1 MWYNLYRAEDKTK
14 KNLKSSRMST
24 GDPQTTFHIQQVFAD
39 WDPRQ
44 RRVSVVPPPLTRESI
59 AQEVRAVFAEL
70 DMRQLG
76 ITRRLSPAQRFRQ
89 VCELNRFL
97 RQAVI
102 AAIRQQHPG
111 IGDHALQQQL
121 LRRMGNSR

>member
-1 MWYNLYRAEDKTK
+1 MP
-14 KNLKSSRMST
+14 T
-24 GDPQTTFHIQQVFAD
+24 GDPQTILRQPFDGAQDKAQDTAFHIQQVFAD

-44 RRVSVVPPPLTRESI
+44 RRVSIAPPPLTRESI
-59 AQEVRAVFAEL
+59 AQDVRAVFAEL
-70 DMRQLG
+70 DMRQLD

-97 RQAVI
+97 RHAVI

-111 IGDHALQQQL
+111 ISERALHQQL
-121 LRRMGNSR
+121 LRRMGNLR

>member
-1 MWYNLYRAEDKTK
+1 MPP
-14 KNLKSSRMST
+14 
-24 GDPQTTFHIQQVFAD
+24 GDPQTTFHIQQMFAD

-44 RRVSVVPPPLTRESI
+44 RRVSIAPPPLTRESI

-70 DMRQLG
+70 DMRQLD

-97 RQAVI
+97 RRAMI

-121 LRRMGNSR
+121 LRRMGNLR

>member
-1 MWYNLYRAEDKTK
+1 MP
-14 KNLKSSRMST
+14 T
-24 GDPQTTFHIQQVFAD
+24 GDPQTTLRQPFDGAQGKAQDTAFHIQQVFAD

-44 RRVSVVPPPLTRESI
+44 CRVSIAPPPLTRESI

-70 DMRQLG
+70 DMRQLD

-97 RQAVI
+97 RHAVI

-111 IGDHALQQQL
+111 ISEHALQQQL
-121 LRRMGNSR
+121 LRRMGNLR

>member
-1 MWYNLYRAEDKTK
+1 MP
-14 KNLKSSRMST
+14 T
-24 GDPQTTFHIQQVFAD
+24 GDPQTTLRQPFGKAQDKAQDTAFHIQQVFAD

-44 RRVSVVPPPLTRESI
+44 RRVSIALPPLTRESI

-70 DMRQLG
+70 DRRQLD

-111 IGDHALQQQL
+111 ISDHALQQQL
-121 LRRMGNSR
+121 LRRMGNLR

>member
-1 MWYNLYRAEDKTK
+1 
-14 KNLKSSRMST
+14 MST
-24 GDPQTTFHIQQVFAD
+24 GDPQMAFHIQQVFAD

-44 RRVSVVPPPLTRESI
+44 RRVSIAPPPLTRESI

-70 DMRQLG
+70 DMRQLD

-97 RQAVI
+97 RRAVI

-111 IGDHALQQQL
+111 ISDHALQQQL
-121 LRRMGNSR
+121 LRRMGNLQRWSKNHVQTTTPDF